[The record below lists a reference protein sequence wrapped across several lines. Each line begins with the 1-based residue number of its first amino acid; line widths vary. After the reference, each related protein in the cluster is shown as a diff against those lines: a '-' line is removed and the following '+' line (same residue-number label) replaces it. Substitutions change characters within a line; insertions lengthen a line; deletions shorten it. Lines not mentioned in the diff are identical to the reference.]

1 MEGSLLIIA
10 YLLGAIPFGYL
21 IGKWKGLD
29 IRQKGSGNIGATNVA
44 RVLGKQYG
52 IAVFVLDFLKGFIPT
67 YIAVRWFG
75 LDSWMVTWVGLAAV
89 LGHMFT
95 PFLGFKG
102 GKGVATSAGVL
113 FGISP
118 LLGLITL
125 AVWFIVYKLS
135 GYVSLGSIIAAFT
148 AIFLGG
154 MFAFPKNV
162 LFLIGIVAVLILI
175 KHKSNVERLIEGRE
189 LRV

>member
-75 LDSWMVTWVGLAAV
+75 LDNWMVTWVGLAAV

-118 LLGLITL
+118 LLGLVTL
-125 AVWFIVYKLS
+125 AIWFVVYKLS